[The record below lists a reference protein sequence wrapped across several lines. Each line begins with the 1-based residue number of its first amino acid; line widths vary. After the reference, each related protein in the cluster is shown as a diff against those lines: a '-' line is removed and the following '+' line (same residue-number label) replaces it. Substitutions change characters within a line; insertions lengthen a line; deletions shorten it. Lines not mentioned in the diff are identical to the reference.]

1 MVIVCSTLGYSD
13 LRLWLGDE
21 YRATPLLLMAAQ
33 PTHKSFAI
41 AIHRTNAKH
50 KRHHYHSNYSKTM
63 PRHSL
68 SPPTRT
74 SEACTPLAT
83 LFYREFCTGFFVVYS
98 AIIFCSFLAK
108 WCIPPLL
115 ASLICVVFITQ
126 FFDDMRPT
134 RVSVRCGIFYAKILP
149 KIVDTSGFLPY
160 HKGSF

>member
-50 KRHHYHSNYSKTM
+50 KRHHYHANYRKTL

-68 SPPTRT
+68 SSPHEHRQPAHL
-74 SEACTPLAT
+74 SHLCAT
-83 LFYREFCTGFFVVYS
+83 ESC
-98 AIIFCSFLAK
+98 AQAFL
-108 WCIPPLL
+108 L
-115 ASLICVVFITQ
+115 
-126 FFDDMRPT
+126 
-134 RVSVRCGIFYAKILP
+134 Y
-149 KIVDTSGFLPY
+149 IVQ
-160 HKGSF
+160 

>member
-1 MVIVCSTLGYSD
+1 MVSQSDWALCCKTL
-13 LRLWLGDE
+13 
-21 YRATPLLLMAAQ
+21 AALASS
-33 PTHKSFAI
+33 HDS
-41 AIHRTNAKH
+41 AIHRINIQAWA
-50 KRHHYHSNYSKTM
+50 
-63 PRHSL
+63 L
-68 SPPTRT
+68 SSSCELSQNIASPPSFSPTRT
-74 SEACTPLAT
+74 LAACSSLAPLY
-83 LFYREFCTGFFVVYS
+83 FRELCTGIFVVYS

-149 KIVDTSGFLPY
+149 KIVDTSSFLPY